1 LGRDVTFGRGWTG
14 YLAEAAG
21 PGPGVVVAHDWYGLL
36 PSVRTACDALAGAGL
51 TALAP
56 DFYAGR
62 TTTDPGEAEALM
74 DKLDVPE
81 ARAELTAAIAELRD
95 RRPGRAAAIAEL
107 RDRGPGRVGALG
119 WSAGGWLTL
128 LHATGGGLD
137 AVVAYYAAL
146 APSDRDTI
154 TCPVLLHLAEVDDW
168 DPPNTPVAFLAELA
182 RAGTV
187 AEVTTWPGTEHSFAN
202 PDAAPYEPDAA
213 ARAWAQTVDFLHRH
227 LD

>member
-1 LGRDVTFGRGWTG
+1 VTFGRGWTG

-36 PSVRTACDALAGAGL
+36 PSVRAACDALAGAGL

-56 DFYAGR
+56 DLYGGR
-62 TTTDPGEAEALM
+62 TTTDPGEAEALL

-81 ARAELTAAIAELRD
+81 ARAQLT
-95 RRPGRAAAIAEL
+95 AAIAEL
-107 RDRGPGRVGALG
+107 RDRGPGPVGALG

-128 LHATGGGLD
+128 LHATDGGLD

-187 AEVTTWPGTEHSFAN
+187 AEVATWPGTEHSFAN
-202 PDAAPYEPDAA
+202 ADAAPYQPDAA
-213 ARAWAQTVDFLHRH
+213 ERAWAQTVDFLHRH
-227 LD
+227 LG

>member
-1 LGRDVTFGRGWTG
+1 MGRDVTFGRGWTG

-36 PSVRTACDALAGAGL
+36 PSVRAACDALAGAGL

-56 DFYAGR
+56 DFYGGR
-62 TTTDPGEAEALM
+62 TTTDPGEAEALL

-81 ARAELTAAIAELRD
+81 ARAEL
-95 RRPGRAAAIAEL
+95 AAAIAEL

-187 AEVTTWPGTEHSFAN
+187 AEVATWPGTGHSFAN
-202 PDAAPYEPDAA
+202 PDAAPYQVGAA
-213 ARAWAQTVDFLHRH
+213 GRAWAQTVDFLHRH